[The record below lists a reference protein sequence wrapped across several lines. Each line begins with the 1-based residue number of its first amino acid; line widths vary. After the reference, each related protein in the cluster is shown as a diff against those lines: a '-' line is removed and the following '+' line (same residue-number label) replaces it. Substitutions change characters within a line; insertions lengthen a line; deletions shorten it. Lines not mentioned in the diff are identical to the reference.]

1 MNRLIITYF
10 LPFIHDSKIKSIDVI
25 KTKYF
30 LYQLSSHSILRYIG
44 LYQFNLPFT

>member
-10 LPFIHDSKIKSIDVI
+10 SSSTHDSKIKNIDGI
-25 KTKYF
+25 KTKKI